1 MLVLSTGNLA
11 VEIAVTHSK
20 QRVAESPSDD
30 KEGHMQKLII
40 GLLAAALFIPA
51 LAVAQEAQQD
61 QKNTEKMQNQ
71 AAEVEDANG
80 NSTQPEAHM
89 MGMVSNGGSS
99 FTSDNKTYIVNNPK
113 SLKNY
118 DNQTVSIRFQFD
130 TDRNKIHILE
140 VTPSA
145 APSPY

>member
-1 MLVLSTGNLA
+1 
-11 VEIAVTHSK
+11 
-20 QRVAESPSDD
+20 
-30 KEGHMQKLII
+30 MQKLII

-61 QKNTEKMQNQ
+61 QKNTQKMQNQ